1 MRHLVLGSS
10 GQIGA
15 HLVKYLQDKG
25 EQVIEYDIALN
36 KKESMNPRRYDL
48 RIQNEYLL
56 DSLIDY
62 CDIIHFLA
70 FDVGGAKYL
79 EKNQDKYGFI
89 SNNMKIMVNTFDTLA
104 KYGTKPIIF
113 ASSQMAEMSYSSY
126 GMLKALGE
134 KMTRDL
140 GGLVVK
146 FWNVYGYE
154 TDEDKSHVITDFI
167 QMAKYEKVIKM
178 RTDGTESRQF
188 LYADDACEALLK
200 LATVYNKLDKKKEY
214 SITSFK
220 WNKVYEIADI
230 LDILSSC
237 KVIPSDRKDKT
248 QRNAMNEPDTHI
260 KKYWKPKTSL
270 QEGIMKLY
278 NLY

>member
-15 HLVKYLQDKG
+15 HLVNYLKSNNEEVYEFDL
-25 EQVIEYDIALN
+25 VN
-36 KKESMNPRRYDL
+36 KDYQDL
-48 RIQNEYLL
+48 RVTDNTHL
-56 DSLIDY
+56 DVFIDT

-79 EKNQDKYGFI
+79 EKNQDKYQFI
-89 SNNMKIMVNTFDTLA
+89 DNNMRIMSQTFEKIKMLGGS
-104 KYGTKPIIF
+104 KKPFIF
-113 ASSQMAEMSYSSY
+113 ASSQMSEMGHSSY
-126 GMLKALGE
+126 GMLKSLGE

-154 TDEDKSHVITDFI
+154 TNPDKSHVITDFI
-167 QMAKYEKVIKM
+167 KMAKKDGIIKM

-188 LYADDACEALLK
+188 LYADDACEALLT
-200 LATVYNKLDKKKEY
+200 LSKEY
-214 SITSFK
+214 NNLNKNEDYCITSFK
-220 WNKVYEIADI
+220 WNKVYEIAEV
-230 LDILSSC
+230 LDVLSSC
-237 KVIPSDRKDKT
+237 EVISSNRKDET
-248 QRNAMNEPDTHI
+248 QRNAMNEPDPYI
-260 KKYWKPKTSL
+260 KKYWEPKTNL

-278 NLY
+278 NMY